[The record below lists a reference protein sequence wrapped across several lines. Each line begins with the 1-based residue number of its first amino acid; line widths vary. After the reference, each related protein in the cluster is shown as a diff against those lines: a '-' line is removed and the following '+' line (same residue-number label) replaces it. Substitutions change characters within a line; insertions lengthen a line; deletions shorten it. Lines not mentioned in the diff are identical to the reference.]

1 MLSSSSHTRTDHK
14 FSDSLQT
21 AISAI
26 PFLAVALALI
36 YWVPIIWLKYITL
49 HDYVF
54 DLGVFYGSLHS
65 IFYIHSS
72 SILYQYAAGSALR
85 IILSPLSVF
94 NSFILLLYIQLVLV
108 LGSAITVYL
117 ISRRIFRNSIAPVL
131 ISIAYLLYF
140 PINGSIFF
148 DVHAQTFFLPFMLLA
163 YYLEISGRYKLS
175 FVLFILAGLTRFP
188 IIGIVVLYSMA
199 DFIYNFRTGYRTT
212 DRTVMRTRMKFDMA
226 LFFAAFIITLL
237 QYYANTYVLGVSS
250 MGNIHYVA
258 GASFLGG
265 SLGTDLITVLI
276 FSAPLLLLPLFY
288 SEFSLILWALFGF
301 AFYTNYSGYLY
312 PSVFTDQYSALF
324 VPLIFISVF
333 AGLMAKRQSDA
344 GETTSQPLN
353 ISRRG
358 IDAQFRTAIKIFVAI
373 AIFAMLFQ
381 PYSPLAAHTNG
392 ALNISDYTTAGQVT
406 EPELQSVIN
415 LIPASA
421 TGIVFGGNM
430 PEIMV
435 HSPNVNGSLVSDTI
449 NGYPLSWTPQYMV
462 TNSSIQYVSGVPG
475 DFTSTPAPTGY
486 NQYQFTQNAMASGAF
501 GIVAEYHGAFLLER
515 GYHGSPVLFSP
526 MHYPTV
532 PYGKMFALNSSAIS
546 AGGLQIS
553 NAINVTVIPSAAFLL
568 YPGTYS
574 LRLNL
579 SNVSL
584 DAPSSVQ
591 FRLSADN
598 VAGNIM
604 VASSQIDSGQNSVIV
619 NFTLD
624 NFYAS
629 ADLFMTGLNLY
640 GTVTIQSMSIQETEA

>member
-1 MLSSSSHTRTDHK
+1 MLSSSSITSTDRK
-14 FSDSLQT
+14 FSDHLQT
-21 AISAI
+21 AANVI
-26 PFLAVALALI
+26 PFLAVVLALI

-65 IFYIHSS
+65 IFYVHSS

-117 ISRRIFRNSIAPVL
+117 ISRRIFRNSIASVL
-131 ISIAYLLYF
+131 ISIAYLFYF

-188 IIGIVVLYSMA
+188 IIGIVVLYSIA
-199 DFIYNFRTGYRTT
+199 DFIYNFRTGYRNP
-212 DRTVMRTRMKFDMA
+212 DRSVMHTRMKFDMA
-226 LFFAAFIITLL
+226 LFFAAFIITLF

-258 GASFLGG
+258 GTSFLGG

-288 SEFSLILWALFGF
+288 SEFSLILWGLFGF

-333 AGLMAKRQSDA
+333 AGLMAKRESDSN
-344 GETTSQPLN
+344 ETTISQKNVPRKGN
-353 ISRRG
+353 
-358 IDAQFRTAIKIFVAI
+358 DAKFRTAVKIFVAI

-392 ALNISDYTTAGQVT
+392 ALNISDYITAGQVT

-430 PEIMV
+430 PEVMV
-435 HSPNVNGSLVSDTI
+435 HSPNVNGTLVSDTI
-449 NGYPLSWTPQYMV
+449 NGYPLAWTPQYLA
-462 TNSSIQYVSGVPG
+462 TDSSIQYVSGVPS
-475 DFTSTPAPTGY
+475 DFASTPAPTGY

-501 GIVAEYHGAFLLER
+501 GVVAEYHGAFLLER

-526 MHYPTV
+526 MRYSTV
-532 PYGKMFALNSSAIS
+532 PYSKMFALNSSATS
-546 AGGLQIS
+546 VGGLEIS
-553 NAINVTVIPSAAFLL
+553 NANNVTVIPSTTFLL

-574 LRLNL
+574 LQLNL
-579 SNVSL
+579 SSVSL
-584 DAPSSVQ
+584 SAPSPVQ
-591 FRLSADN
+591 FRLSAGN
-598 VAGNIM
+598 VAGNII
-604 VASSQIDSGQNSVIV
+604 VALSHISSGQNSVVV
-619 NFTLD
+619 NFTLS
-624 NFYAS
+624 NFYAN
-629 ADLFMTGLNLY
+629 AELFLTGLNFQ
-640 GTVTIQSMSIQETEA
+640 GSVTIQSMSIQETEA